1 MIFEAQMNDPTP
13 EHERQVIRDC
23 VEQAVYAE
31 EVGFDRVWAVEH
43 HALKWF
49 AHMSAPEVFLSCVA
63 ARTSRI
69 RVGHAVVCVP
79 FAYNHP
85 IRVAERV
92 ATLDILSGGRV
103 DLGVGRGATFQ
114 EMLGFGIK
122 MEDTLDQMIES

>member
-1 MIFEAQMNDPTP
+1 MLFSVLFEMQLADPSR
-13 EHERQVIRDC
+13 EQEVQVLRDG
-23 VEQAVYAE
+23 VDQAVLAE
-31 EVGFDRVWAVEH
+31 QVGFDRVWAVEH

-49 AHMSAPEVFLSCVA
+49 AHMSAPEIFLTWVA
-63 ARTSRI
+63 AKTSRI

-92 ATLDILSGGRV
+92 ATLDILSNGRV

-114 EMLGFGIK
+114 E
-122 MEDTLDQMIES
+122 